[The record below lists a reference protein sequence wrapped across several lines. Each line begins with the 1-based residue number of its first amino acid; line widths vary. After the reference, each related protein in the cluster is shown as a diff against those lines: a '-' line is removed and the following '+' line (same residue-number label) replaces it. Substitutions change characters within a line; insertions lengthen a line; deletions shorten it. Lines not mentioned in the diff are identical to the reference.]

1 MLTHTAHSLL
11 LFDSDGHIR
20 QPAPWQPQGL
30 NSSVKSLGA
39 HTQTH
44 ILPPPP
50 LHTHMHPPF
59 ASNCWIPLQ
68 HTNRLEENT
77 QRRRKRSE
85 KKREV
90 KCSETQTEFCFWGIS
105 NHNLIWAPERDR
117 GGEENPFLE
126 TPLRLRKK
134 ASHAPTHRGKTACT
148 ARPQVISSWWTST
161 DKGLRE
167 KSAWVPGEHPEELE
181 LRKRLA
187 FNLILFIFLC
197 EEGHSPEDPV
207 RAEPT

>member
-1 MLTHTAHSLL
+1 MLKHSHTTFHCFPEDKQQEVVFSRCRVLQKSGVVGLVSEAFGVMLSETLRRDILHILHLCMFVCACMLTHTAHSLL

-20 QPAPWQPQGL
+20 QPVPWQPQGL

-50 LHTHMHPPF
+50 LHTHMQPSF

-90 KCSETQTEFCFWGIS
+90 KCSEI
-105 NHNLIWAPERDR
+105 
-117 GGEENPFLE
+117 
-126 TPLRLRKK
+126 
-134 ASHAPTHRGKTACT
+134 
-148 ARPQVISSWWTST
+148 
-161 DKGLRE
+161 
-167 KSAWVPGEHPEELE
+167 
-181 LRKRLA
+181 
-187 FNLILFIFLC
+187 
-197 EEGHSPEDPV
+197 
-207 RAEPT
+207 